1 MKEMH
6 IYRGHEH
13 FVINKKRN
21 EKKEKVYEMIEE
33 GKKSKEEK
41 KGGRNK

>member
-13 FVINKKRN
+13 FVINKKR
-21 EKKEKVYEMIEE
+21 KEKVYEMIEE
-33 GKKSKEEK
+33 KKSKEEK

>member
-13 FVINKKRN
+13 FVINKKR
-21 EKKEKVYEMIEE
+21 KEKVYEMIEE
-33 GKKSKEEK
+33 KKIERGKERRK
-41 KGGRNK
+41 K